1 MKNLKV
7 VSLTAKS
14 KFLLK
19 DSNSKVFELPI
30 EGFQVTSSINLRH
43 YLDDFIDSE
52 IECTL
57 SKNGG
62 AIRYQNVPFLLNLL
76 EKGVLT
82 IVQKELDESKIYN
95 SEQKSK
101 FQDVVPLVDSKLP
114 LDLNSNRKKL
124 LVLFGKSR

>member
-114 LDLNSNRKKL
+114 LDLNSNRKIL
-124 LVLFGKSR
+124 PT